1 MKKHDITNLTATA
14 DLNAKINEIKSKRL
28 RITSFATTTALI
40 AAENKIPDVSTLI
53 KKADYDTKV
62 GEIVKKLGH
71 KLDKC
76 ITPYIFNKLVSE
88 NFEAR

>member
-14 DLNAKINEIKSKRL
+14 NLNAKINEIKSKRL

-40 AAENKIPDVSTLI
+40 AVENEIPDVSTLF
-53 KKADYDTKV
+53 KKADYDTKI

-76 ITPYIFNKLVSE
+76 IATYIFNKLESE

>member
-14 DLNAKINEIKSKRL
+14 NLNAEIYEIKSKRL

-40 AAENKIPDVSTLI
+40 AVENEIPDVSTLI
-53 KKADYDTKV
+53 KKADYDTKI

-76 ITPYIFNKLVSE
+76 ITPYTFNKLVLE